1 MVCRRAIIAN
11 SEIGPK
17 SVPDSPHSSNAVV
30 LLPPVRG
37 RLGDRSLLRW
47 LSRGRLEEVRAPV
60 DPLAEVQRA
69 VGGDYPGEGVA
80 ALRMWGQTGERPRT
94 WVAAAD
100 PVYMEP
106 RLDRLFLHLLGP
118 GDVSRP
124 ELGRLFETL
133 QDTLGGEAGLGFAEI
148 DGCGYIRSE
157 RPMVTPRVPAAA
169 LDGRS
174 PEGAL
179 PPADVA
185 ADTLN
190 LISEIEMTLHRQPLN
205 AERLADGR
213 PSVNSLWIW
222 GGGYAPAQSR
232 SEMPPLFGG
241 EPLLR
246 GYWASVGANAAPW
259 PGTIAACLDA
269 APDGFVA
276 VVPPVTGAGTAL
288 DSELAALRGALQ
300 GGRLGGVMLVTADG
314 IRVTLRRSDRYRLWR
329 RAARLLEGPAA

>member
-1 MVCRRAIIAN
+1 
-11 SEIGPK
+11 
-17 SVPDSPHSSNAVV
+17 VPDSQHSSDAVV

-37 RLGDRSLLRW
+37 RLCDRSLLRW
-47 LSRGRLEEVRAPV
+47 LSRGQLEEVRAPL

-69 VGGDYPGEGVA
+69 IGGDYPGEGVA

-106 RLDRLFLHLLGP
+106 RLDRLFLHQLGP
-118 GDVSRP
+118 GDVSRG
-124 ELGRLFETL
+124 ELGRLFEAL
-133 QDTLGGEAGLGFAEI
+133 QDTLGGEGELGFAQI

-190 LISEIEMTLHRQPLN
+190 LISEIEMALHGQPLN
-205 AERLADGR
+205 AERLADGH
-213 PSVNSLWIW
+213 PPVNSLWIW
-222 GGGYAPAQSR
+222 GGGYAPPQSA
-232 SEMPPLFGG
+232 SDVPPLFGG

-246 GYWASVGANAAPW
+246 GYWASVGADAAPW
-259 PGTIAACLDA
+259 PGTLAACLDA

-276 VVPPVTGAGTAL
+276 VIPPAGDAGATL
-288 DSELAALRGALQ
+288 VSELAALRGALQ
-300 GGRLGGVMLVTADG
+300 RGRLGSAMLVTADG
-314 IRVTLRRSDRYRLWR
+314 IRVTLRRSDRYRVWR
-329 RAARLLEGPAA
+329 RIAGLLEDPAA

>member
-1 MVCRRAIIAN
+1 
-11 SEIGPK
+11 
-17 SVPDSPHSSNAVV
+17 VPDSQHNSDAVV

-37 RLGDRSLLRW
+37 RLCDRSQLRW
-47 LSRGRLEEVRAPV
+47 LSRGQLEEVRAPV

-69 VGGDYPGEGVA
+69 IGGDYPGEGVA

-106 RLDRLFLHLLGP
+106 RLDRLFLHRLGP
-118 GDVSRP
+118 GDVSRA
-124 ELGRLFETL
+124 ELERLFESL
-133 QDTLGGEAGLGFAEI
+133 QDTLGGEGQLGFAQI

-190 LISEIEMTLHRQPLN
+190 LISEIEMTLHGQPLN
-205 AERLADGR
+205 AERLADGH
-213 PSVNSLWIW
+213 PPVNSLWIW
-222 GGGYAPAQSR
+222 GGGYAPPQSA
-232 SEMPPLFGG
+232 SDVPPLFGG

-276 VVPPVTGAGTAL
+276 VAPPAGDAGAVL
-288 DSELAALRGALQ
+288 VSELAALRSALQ
-300 GGRLGGVMLVTADG
+300 SGRLGSAMLVTADG
-314 IRVTLRRSDRYRLWR
+314 IRVTLHRSDRYRVWR
-329 RAARLLEGPAA
+329 RIAGLLEDPAA

>member
-1 MVCRRAIIAN
+1 M
-11 SEIGPK
+11 
-17 SVPDSPHSSNAVV
+17 PDSQHNSDAVV

-37 RLGDRSLLRW
+37 RLCDRSQLRW
-47 LSRGRLEEVRAPV
+47 LSRGQLEEVRAPV

-69 VGGDYPGEGVA
+69 IGGDYPGEGVA

-106 RLDRLFLHLLGP
+106 RLDRLFLHRLGP
-118 GDVSRP
+118 GDVSRG
-124 ELGRLFETL
+124 ELGRLFEAL
-133 QDTLGGEAGLGFAEI
+133 QDTLGGEGQPGFAQI

-190 LISEIEMTLHRQPLN
+190 LISEIEMTLHGQPLN
-205 AERLADGR
+205 GERLADGH
-213 PSVNSLWIW
+213 PPVNSLWIW
-222 GGGYAPAQSR
+222 GGGYAPPQSA
-232 SEMPPLFGG
+232 SDVPPLFGG

-276 VVPPVTGAGTAL
+276 VAPPAGDAGAVL
-288 DSELAALRGALQ
+288 VSELAALRSALQ
-300 GGRLGGVMLVTADG
+300 SGRLGSAMLVTADG
-314 IRVTLRRSDRYRLWR
+314 IRVTLHRSDRYRVWR
-329 RAARLLEGPAA
+329 RIAGLLEDPAA

>member
-1 MVCRRAIIAN
+1 M
-11 SEIGPK
+11 
-17 SVPDSPHSSNAVV
+17 

-37 RLGDRSLLRW
+37 QLCDRSLLRW

-69 VGGDYPGEGVA
+69 IGGDYPGEGVA

-106 RLDRLFLHLLGP
+106 RLDRLFLHLLGAA
-118 GDVSRP
+118 DVSGP
-124 ELGRLFETL
+124 ELGRLFAAL
-133 QDTLGGEAGLGFAEI
+133 QDTLGGEGALGFAQI
-148 DGCGYIRSE
+148 GGCGYIRSE

-174 PEGAL
+174 PGGAL
-179 PPADVA
+179 PPAEVA

-190 LISEIEMTLHRQPLN
+190 LISEIEMTLHGQPLN
-205 AERLADGR
+205 AERIANGR
-213 PSVNSLWIW
+213 PPVNSLWIW
-222 GGGYAPAQSR
+222 GGGYAPAQSMR
-232 SEMPPLFGG
+232 DVPPLFGG

-246 GYWASVGANAAPW
+246 GYWASVGATAAPW

-269 APDGFVA
+269 TPGGFVA
-276 VVPPVTGAGTAL
+276 AVPAADDAGTAL
-288 DSELAALRGALQ
+288 DPELAVLRGALQ
-300 GGRLGGVMLVTADG
+300 RGRLDSAMLVAADG
-314 IRVTLRRSDRYRLWR
+314 IRVTLRGSDRYRVWR
-329 RAARLLEGPAA
+329 RIAGLLEEPSA